1 MNNNDHWQLLLQAYC
16 KSDMCLQSHALIHGY
31 CRQFALV
38 PYSGRSL
45 FWSASV
51 PLLPWEPLPTAHSLG
66 SRLYAMATPCLHF
79 GSRHS

>member
-1 MNNNDHWQLLLQAYC
+1 MNNNDHWQLLLQASC
-16 KSDMCLQSHALIHGY
+16 KSDVSTESCAHGY
-31 CRQFALV
+31 CQPFALA

-45 FWSASV
+45 FWNASA

-66 SRLYAMATPCLHF
+66 SCLYAMATPCLHF